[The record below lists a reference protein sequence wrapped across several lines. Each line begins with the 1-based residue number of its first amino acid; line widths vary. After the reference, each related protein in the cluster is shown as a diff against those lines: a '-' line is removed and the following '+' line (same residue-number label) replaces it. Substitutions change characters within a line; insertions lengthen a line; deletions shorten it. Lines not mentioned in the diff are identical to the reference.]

1 MPNSHKAPLPPGTPL
16 PASFKAA
23 TIEFVEAQIPFNK
36 FLGMKCTLLR
46 PGFGRLE
53 LPSREEFTGDPY
65 RPALHGGVIS
75 SALDT
80 VAGLAVMLKMGHE
93 KPQAT
98 AMAHSLEF
106 ARISTLDLRV
116 DYLQPGR
123 GKSFIASAVVIR
135 LGTRVA
141 NVQMMLHNDGGSC
154 IATGAAAFMLHAI
167 RSDA

>member
-1 MPNSHKAPLPPGTPL
+1 MPTLSNPSEFQSALRQL
-16 PASFKAA
+16 
-23 TIEFVEAQIPFNK
+23 IEDRIPFCSL
-36 FLGMKCTLLR
+36 LGFKLKSLDPQR
-46 PGFGRLE
+46 PEMVFAMRDEMIGNFSHGM
-53 LPSREEFTGDPY
+53 
-65 RPALHGGVIS
+65 LHGGVIS

-98 AMAHSLEF
+98 AMAQSLEF

-116 DYLQPGR
+116 DYLKPGR
-123 GKSFIASAVVIR
+123 GKSFLASAVVIR

-141 NVQMMLHNDGGSC
+141 NVQMMLHNDEGSC